1 MKALYWTTIYL
12 KRESWNPWYKGT
24 LKAFQMNGTAVNTQH
39 ALQQKYIGP
48 YTPKDTGNGPA
59 MTVVKDEMEAKS
71 KLVNFVSL
79 LWLQHLKLHLSVPL
93 CFCNS
98 MECISGLMLCSQLS
112 TTSLQIKGCLTS
124 NSKVQHWI
132 NLQHAGAL
140 HLLEQEFSALPLWC
154 KAGDGPH
161 FDLNASVELLVPH
174 VPYSLDWCGYCFVLP
189 VVRRAVLLTLITFSY
204 SNNTQYQYINWVG
217 GRDSN

>member
-1 MKALYWTTIYL
+1 MK
-12 KRESWNPWYKGT
+12 
-24 LKAFQMNGTAVNTQH
+24 
-39 ALQQKYIGP
+39 
-48 YTPKDTGNGPA
+48 
-59 MTVVKDEMEAKS
+59 EAKR
-71 KLVNFVSL
+71 KLANFVSL

-112 TTSLQIKGCLTS
+112 TTSLQMKGCLPS
-124 NSKVQHWI
+124 NSKVQNWI
-132 NLQHAGAL
+132 HLQNAGAV

-189 VVRRAVLLTLITFSY
+189 VVRRVVLLMQITFSY

-217 GRDSN
+217 GRGIQINSETGHQHTLPPYRMEGACRTRPFTSVISSLTITPNSRT